1 MTEALRALRPGLR
14 SWLPALCAAL
24 LIAPAAPAAETTLL
38 DGYLQGLNTWSA
50 KFTQEVRDAVDQKRD
65 AGSGRLVIVRP
76 GKFRLE
82 SSPGAA
88 AQPAQLMIAD
98 GHNLW
103 TLDYDLEQATVKP
116 QADVLSYSPAMLL
129 AGAGDLRREFKVTP
143 DGRRDGIDWV
153 RVEPVKAESDFS
165 EAQFGFKG
173 RELARLVIVDK
184 LGQRSTLQ
192 FTDVRRNAKVD
203 PGLIQFKLPEGVDL
217 IGTPVKP

>member
-1 MTEALRALRPGLR
+1 VAAVSEALRARLRA
-14 SWLPALCAAL
+14 WLPLLCAAL
-24 LIAPAAPAAETTLL
+24 LLTPAAAADTTLL
-38 DGYLQGLNTWSA
+38 DGYLQGLDTWSA
-50 KFTQEVRDAVDQKRD
+50 KFTQDVRDTLDQQRD
-65 AGSGRLVIVRP
+65 TGSGRLVIVRP

-82 SSPGAA
+82 TSPGGAIE
-88 AQPAQLMIAD
+88 PAQLMIAD
-98 GHNLW
+98 GLNLW

-129 AGAGDLRREFKVTP
+129 AGAGNLRQQFKVTA
-143 DGRRDGIDWV
+143 DGRRDGFEWV
-153 RVEPVKAESDFS
+153 RVQPTQAESDFT
-165 EAQFGFKG
+165 EALFGFRG

-192 FTDVRRNAKVD
+192 FTDVRRNARVD